1 MGKRAKKLALFIV
14 LVIVLAINFIGFPLL
29 MADSGKQD
37 LIAVRETVRAWEPY
51 SSWPRA
57 W

>member
-1 MGKRAKKLALFIV
+1 MAKRAKKLALFIV
-14 LVIVLAINFIGFPLL
+14 LVVVLAINFIGFPLL

-37 LIAVRETVRAWEPY
+37 LLAVRETVRAWEPY

>member
-1 MGKRAKKLALFIV
+1 MGSRVSKIILFLLLAV
-14 LVIVLAINFIGFPLL
+14 VLAMNFIGFPLL

-51 SSWPRA
+51 SNWPRA